1 MASSSSS
8 SSNGFFFFFLFF
20 LLIAASATVASS
32 IPFIVLHGIGDECKS
47 GKVTNF
53 TQKLVNLSGSPG
65 SCLEVGNGYW
75 DSWFLPMKKQVE
87 LVCNKVKKMEELSN
101 GYNIVGL
108 SQGNLISRA
117 VIESCTDCPPV
128 VNYISLAGPHA
139 GIASVP
145 LCGNGTWCELADE
158 LIKTG
163 VYTDFVQDHLA
174 PSGYMKLPDDM
185 SAYLSKSKFLP
196 ELNNELPEGRNSIYK
211 QRLTSLKNLVLIM
224 FEGDEVIV
232 PKETAWFGF
241 YPDGKFSPVLPVEQ
255 WDWIGMKRPRQG
267 WSARPVTFSPF
278 ARSVANIA
286 SSSMVKRQK
295 DEDKVQESSQ
305 DDLSEESSEENV
317 EETKSE
323 SDEES
328 SDGVVQ
334 ADFAF
339 FDPKPEYFHG
349 VKTLLQ
355 TYLDSNEW
363 DLSGFVD
370 LILEQT
376 TVGTVVKLED
386 DEDDGLFSVATA
398 LNLARYKASDI
409 SHIYIYIYIY
419 EIEIGVGIVLPIPDH
434 NCIKELQ
441 KYALNVCHETKL
453 ANKLRLL
460 LSTKAQDV
468 GLLVSQR
475 VVNLPPQLLPPL
487 YDALFDE
494 ISWAVED
501 EHKKANDKTG
511 KSVLEEEPVIYVKA
525 EDELFHELSS
535 WSFTFPLKIQHV
547 TTSEATKELH
557 INGVSHGSRS
567 RQNPEISTAASLT
580 YRRLIPRI
588 LLAGAGDHGHLYRH
602 GNGAGF
608 GRGPHGPHLQVLKS
622 SL

>member
-108 SQGNLISRA
+108 SQ
-117 VIESCTDCPPV
+117 V

-386 DEDDGLFSVATA
+386 DEDDGLFS
-398 LNLARYKASDI
+398 
-409 SHIYIYIYIY
+409 
-419 EIEIGVGIVLPIPDH
+419 DH